1 MYCVS
6 IPIVFA
12 CMVGAFVIMLMS
24 FWVED
29 YVKQE
34 PKWSHLVILP
44 SVIYS
49 LLVYVL
55 NLYYRKLATYLTEWG
70 KSIPIIILRIRN
82 GKVLYAF
89 RKPQNSISI

>member
-12 CMVGAFVIMLMS
+12 CMVGAFIIMLMS

-34 PKWSHLVILP
+34 PKWSHFVILP

-70 KSIPIIILRIRN
+70 NCSQRNTCGKNAKILY
-82 GKVLYAF
+82 VF
-89 RKPQNSISI
+89 RKPQNSISV